1 MKGCLLMSLHG
12 WIVYNGHLA
21 TDRFLEFANYFHD
34 AAKMKGIAT
43 KVIKNNELL
52 SFLATNKV
60 KLLKTDEQGLPDFV
74 IFTDKDIYLARQ
86 LELLGIRVFNSAE
99 AIHVS
104 DDKIL
109 TYQVLA
115 QHDLPIPETII
126 APKTF
131 YKPERLD
138 QRYVDQIIETLGF
151 PHVIKEAF
159 GSFGEQVYLV
169 HDREKMLQKINE
181 LHNKPYV
188 FQQYIYTSYGKDLRL
203 HVVGD
208 EVIAS
213 MFRQTKNDFRA
224 TADGVRLG
232 YDPTEEEIELA
243 IAATKAIGADFAG
256 VDLLYGPDG
265 SRIICEV
272 NSNAHIGRLHKS
284 SGINVAPAVI
294 DYIIAELQ

>member
-1 MKGCLLMSLHG
+1 MSLHG
-12 WIVYNGHLA
+12 WIIYNGHLEA
-21 TDRFLEFANYFHD
+21 DRFLEFASYFHE
-34 AAKMKGIAT
+34 AAKTKGIYT
-43 KVIKNNELL
+43 EIIKNNDLL
-52 SFLATNKV
+52 TYLATNQV
-60 KLLKTDEQGLPDFV
+60 QLLRTDGQSLPDFV

-86 LELLGIRVFNSAE
+86 LELLGIRVFNSAD
-99 AIHVS
+99 AIFTS

-115 QHDLPIPETII
+115 QTDLPIPETII

-131 YKPERLD
+131 YEPEHLD
-138 QRYVDQIIETLGF
+138 ERYIEKIIQTFGF
-151 PHVIKEAF
+151 PLIIKEAF

-169 HDREKMLQKINE
+169 NNRREMIKKINE

-188 FQQYIYTSYGKDLRL
+188 FQEYIQTSYGKDLRL

-208 EVIAS
+208 EVVAS
-213 MFRQTKNDFRA
+213 MFRQTEDDFRA
-224 TADGVRLG
+224 TAAGVRLG
-232 YDPTEEEIELA
+232 YDPTDEEIKLA
-243 IAATKAIGADFAG
+243 VAATKAIGADFAG
-256 VDLLYGPDG
+256 VDLLYGPGG

-294 DYIIAELQ
+294 DYIIEELQ